1 MTHSENNRMNIR
13 SACCEVSV
21 IICTYNRALMLR
33 DALTSFA
40 KQEDISKADYEVLIV
55 DNGSVD
61 NTKEVVTYF
70 TEQLQIRYIMET
82 ELGQSNARNR
92 GVREARGRLL
102 VFTDDD
108 VLFSPRWLVE
118 LLEGARRWTDA
129 CAFGGCIKAKWE
141 VAKPRWFWDKGRF
154 SMNNIIVQFDP
165 PIPEGPLKKLSFVG
179 CNMAFRSTAFEMY
192 GSFLPQLGLKGD
204 NMARGEE
211 YEFSARIR
219 RKGERTIYLP
229 KALIYHR
236 VPEARGIKSYY
247 VRWMKGDGQTL
258 ARRMMAGERLSR
270 FPYFLRCPLG
280 MWKELLLAT
289 GAVILALVGFRWH
302 RLFAYRL
309 PMIRF
314 WRMLRERWQGN

>member
-1 MTHSENNRMNIR
+1 MNIR
-13 SACCEVSV
+13 SACCEISV

-33 DALTSFA
+33 DALASLA
-40 KQEDISKADYEVLIV
+40 KQEDINKADYEVLVV
-55 DNGSVD
+55 DNGSAD
-61 NTKEVVTYF
+61 NTQEIVTSF

-92 GVREARGRLL
+92 GIREARGRLL

-118 LLEGARRWTDA
+118 LLEGARRWADA

-179 CNMAFRSTAFEMY
+179 CNMAFRSSAFEMY
-192 GSFLPQLGLKGD
+192 GSFLPQLGLKGC

-211 YEFSARIR
+211 YELFDRITA
-219 RKGERTIYLP
+219 KGGEVVYLP
-229 KALIYHR
+229 KAFLYHR
-236 VPEARGIKSYY
+236 VPETRAVKSYY
-247 VRWMKGDGQTL
+247 IRWMKGGGITL
-258 ARRMMAGERLSR
+258 AQRIISGERLSR
-270 FPYFLRCPLG
+270 FPHFLRCPIG
-280 MWKELLLAT
+280 MWKELVLAVS
-289 GAVILALVGFRWH
+289 AWILALATFRWR
-302 RLFAYRL
+302 RLFVYRL
-309 PMIRF
+309 PIIRF
-314 WRMLRERWQGN
+314 WSLFRERWQRL